1 MPKDEEEDDDE
12 EENLAPEDGA
22 GDAKQK
28 KKPRKKKK
36 KKSKPQDGDE
46 VFEDICADPRNGL
59 YWPAPEAVPVG
70 DSPPG
75 KDEEWVDI
83 TTLCD
88 LAVNGMNV
96 GEMVESST
104 FRLYD
109 AMSAIE
115 IMDPK
120 MDTGFRSNEDMSLE
134 KALTSGLVG
143 KVLEEKVLAGVI
155 DHLLMYYLLWLDGHT
170 IIQTCFSCLYLQ
182 DPKRLL
188 AAAPLPELASF
199 VDALLI
205 VCQHAQNAVTAAG
218 VFDDEDFVPTM
229 FGVDLQACV
238 FSSDPQKVSSRLR
251 KECDRLRAE
260 KGDLVACRL
269 EFMEQY
275 MLAVVS
281 LTGPNKGEAATAH
294 LAKSLQLLQRMEA
307 NAEPPT
313 DEVLQ
318 RFDASTN
325 RKLLVPG
332 PPRTVEPIKDPKV
345 AFKMWTCHV
354 QELTACTS
362 LLDRSLNQLLQGV
375 VVHKA
380 SEDESPN
387 VLVRSI
393 AQLTVAAPGFVRRL
407 LLESLE
413 THLFPPEALQHC
425 KRLADPFINRCES
438 MFLHLMKLAHLNTTR
453 RFRRLAHVFP
463 DFNDLQHE
471 AWRLDEALKAT
482 FAANLRYNRPSWA
495 WIQEFTLQA
504 MVSKLLLGF
513 QLELYDE
520 AEFHMIYWYVDYLL
534 GLRIYN
540 LNEVFHS
547 KEATAGGGK
556 KKSHPRPKD
565 ALGKLK
571 PRNPPTSLL
580 LLEATQSL
588 VRGLFRALAFCCHG
602 LLSSPPAVEAGLCQ
616 RFVLRFRSLE
626 QFRLPHLP
634 SFEDFKQSAVLA
646 QDSTE
651 RRSVL
656 QASQNSFLEATQLL
670 DRVQPA
676 LKEESAECAGL
687 AQSLRR
693 VVVANQLGVTQLLR
707 CLDSGAE
714 ELAHKRVTAEL
725 VHHKQFVSW
734 TSECSDGPLSK
745 SAAGWCFASW
755 TGRLGQ
761 PFAVCDRHAMQAVA
775 EAVSTRIT
783 RLRAGAKAAA
793 ERRPA
798 AVRLAHARDPTPA
811 GHGGRTR
818 GAGALELPRSGEVAR
833 LPIGGSAAAQ
843 GAVVPDPLARVTRS
857 TRSFQMILTTR

>member
-1 MPKDEEEDDDE
+1 MSQTQSAKQQKDAMPKDEEEDDDE

-28 KKPRKKKK
+28 KKPRKKK

-188 AAAPLPELASF
+188 APLPELASF

-238 FSSDPQKVSSRLR
+238 FSSDPQKVSNRLR

-294 LAKSLQLLQRMEA
+294 LDKSLQLLQRMEA
-307 NAEPPT
+307 NAEPPS

-375 VVHKA
+375 VVHK
-380 SEDESPN
+380 DESPN

-463 DFNDLQHE
+463 DFNELQHE

-646 QDSTE
+646 QDCAE

-714 ELAHKRVTAEL
+714 ELARKRVTAEL
-725 VHHKQFVSW
+725 VHHKQFVS
-734 TSECSDGPLSK
+734 L
-745 SAAGWCFASW
+745 
-755 TGRLGQ
+755 Q
-761 PFAVCDRHAMQAVA
+761 
-775 EAVSTRIT
+775 
-783 RLRAGAKAAA
+783 
-793 ERRPA
+793 
-798 AVRLAHARDPTPA
+798 
-811 GHGGRTR
+811 
-818 GAGALELPRSGEVAR
+818 
-833 LPIGGSAAAQ
+833 
-843 GAVVPDPLARVTRS
+843 VVDK
-857 TRSFQMILTTR
+857 